1 MIAQLARGHVKGVRG
16 GDVVWSGIAG
26 QPLLLPAV
34 GVHGVGLWTRPIGAA
49 LAGPADESEPFA
61 DAAVPEREPHTG
73 RVIRVRFAPSPTGS
87 LHLGNA
93 LSAAANRSFGDW
105 LLLRIDDTDRPRS
118 VPGGE
123 EAIVSDLEWLGISW
137 DEGPV
142 RQSDRRDSHLA
153 AAERITDLEDDE
165 GALRWRGTTLVRA
178 DGSPT
183 YQLATVVDDID
194 FGITHVVRGS
204 DHRPNEPLHR
214 ALTEALGAQPPVY
227 VHHGLVLG
235 PHGGKLSKRDAHS
248 SVADLR
254 EEGFP
259 GEAVRAYLDELGL
272 PQHDVQLDVPRL
284 RRLAI
289 DAIAALADEELAA
302 RIDAPLSV
310 APAARGAR
318 TLVEAREFARQVLE
332 PAPVEL
338 PATAAPTLE
347 RFAELLV
354 GVPAQLDKRGARELV
369 RELKAVGGDL
379 RALRQALTS
388 AERGPELWAVV
399 MAIPREQILRR
410 LERALASSVRSGR

>member
-1 MIAQLARGHVKGVRG
+1 MRAANESCRYAPQRLGPRTISRPAHELDQDAIQVCIRLGAISSGWIVRLEHEHR
-16 GDVVWSGIAG
+16 VRAH
-26 QPLLLPAV
+26 LL
-34 GVHGVGLWTRPIGAA
+34 GASDDTHA
-49 LAGPADESEPFA
+49 
-61 DAAVPEREPHTG
+61 
-73 RVIRVRFAPSPTGS
+73 VIRVRFAPSPTGS

-105 LLLRIDDTDRPRS
+105 LLLRIDDTDPARN

-137 DEGPV
+137 DEGPA
-142 RQSDRRDSHLA
+142 RQSERRAGHVA
-153 AAERITDLEDDE
+153 AAERLAEVEDDD
-165 GALRWRGTTLVRA
+165 GALRWHGTTLVRA

-183 YQLATVVDDID
+183 YQLATVVDDLD

-214 ALTEALGAQPPVY
+214 ALTEALGARPPQY

-235 PHGGKLSKRDAHS
+235 PHGSKLSKRDAHS

-259 GEAVRAYLDELGL
+259 GDAVRAYLDELGL
-272 PQHDVQLDVPRL
+272 PEHDVQLDVPRL

-289 DAIAALADEELAA
+289 DAIAAMPDEELAA
-302 RIDAPLSV
+302 HVDAPHSV
-310 APAARGAR
+310 VPALRGAR

-332 PAPVEL
+332 PAPVDL
-338 PATAAPTLE
+338 PAAAAPTLE
-347 RFAELLV
+347 RFAELRARAA
-354 GVPAQLDKRGARELV
+354 PELDELGARELV

-379 RALRQALTS
+379 RMLRQALTG
-388 AERGPELWAVV
+388 AEHGPELWAVV
-399 MAIPREQILRR
+399 IAIPRDEVLRR
-410 LERALASSVRSGR
+410 LERALADSVRSDR

>member
-1 MIAQLARGHVKGVRG
+1 M
-16 GDVVWSGIAG
+16 
-26 QPLLLPAV
+26 
-34 GVHGVGLWTRPIGAA
+34 
-49 LAGPADESEPFA
+49 
-61 DAAVPEREPHTG
+61 
-73 RVIRVRFAPSPTGS
+73 IRVRFAPSPTGS
-87 LHLGNA
+87 LHFGNA

-105 LLLRIDDTDRPRS
+105 LLLRIDDTDPARN

-123 EAIVSDLEWLGISW
+123 EAIVSDLDWLGISW

-142 RQSDRRDSHLA
+142 RQSERRDNHLA
-153 AAERITDLEDDE
+153 AAERLTDVEDDE
-165 GALRWRGTTLVRA
+165 GALRWHGSTLVRP

-183 YQLATVVDDID
+183 YQLATVVDDVD

-214 ALTEALGAQPPVY
+214 ALTEALGAQPPEY

-235 PHGGKLSKRDAHS
+235 PHGRKLSKRDAHS

-254 EEGFP
+254 EEGLL

-272 PQHDVQLDVPRL
+272 PQHDVQLDLARL

-289 DAIAALADEELAA
+289 DAIAVMPDEELAA
-302 RIDAPLSV
+302 RTDAPVSV
-310 APAARGAR
+310 VPALRGAR

-338 PATAAPTLE
+338 TAAAAPTLE
-347 RFAELLV
+347 RFSELRA
-354 GVPAQLDKRGARELV
+354 GGPPELDERGARELV

-379 RALRQALTS
+379 RALRQALTG

-399 MAIPREQILRR
+399 AAIPRDEILRR
-410 LERALASSVRSGR
+410 LERALAGSVGSGP

>member
-1 MIAQLARGHVKGVRG
+1 M
-16 GDVVWSGIAG
+16 
-26 QPLLLPAV
+26 
-34 GVHGVGLWTRPIGAA
+34 
-49 LAGPADESEPFA
+49 
-61 DAAVPEREPHTG
+61 
-73 RVIRVRFAPSPTGS
+73 IRVRFAPSPTGS

-105 LLLRIDDTDRPRS
+105 LLLRIDDTDQARS

-123 EAIVSDLEWLGISW
+123 AAIVSDLGWLGISW
-137 DEGPV
+137 EDGPV
-142 RQSDRRDSHLA
+142 RQSERRDSHLA
-153 AAERITDLEDDE
+153 AVERLAELEDDD

-183 YQLATVVDDID
+183 YQLATVVDDVD

-214 ALTEALGAQPPVY
+214 ALTEALGAESPVF

-254 EEGFP
+254 EEGLP

-272 PQHDVQLDVPRL
+272 PQHDVQLDVARL
-284 RRLAI
+284 RRLGI
-289 DAIAALADEELAA
+289 DAIAAMADEELAG

-310 APAARGAR
+310 VPAVRGAR
-318 TLVEAREFARQVLE
+318 TLVEAREFARQVLD

-338 PATAAPTLE
+338 PAAAAPTLE

-354 GVPAQLDKRGARELV
+354 GAAPELDEGGARELV

-379 RALRQALTS
+379 RALRQALTG

-399 MAIPREQILRR
+399 IAIPSEEILRR
-410 LERALASSVRSGR
+410 LERALAGSVRSGR